1 MSDCVCHAIRAVDT
15 ASFSNP
21 FSNFDSSKTF
31 APSTSTSTALPS
43 FPKASN
49 LNNNQINNGG
59 DEYTT
64 KMAKLNSS
72 FLRWMD
78 VQIVDKPLAV
88 WKGAVQVI

>member
-1 MSDCVCHAIRAVDT
+1 MKNPAET
-15 ASFSNP
+15 ATFSNP
-21 FSNFDSSKTF
+21 FSNFDASKTF
-31 APSTSTSTALPS
+31 APSTSISTSTALPS

-49 LNNNQINNGG
+49 LNNNQINTVG

-64 KMAKLNSS
+64 KMAKLNNS

-88 WKGAVQVI
+88 WKGAVQVIKHI